1 MSERTIRLAS
11 AALAAMGVTITGYLL
26 YVRQTGGTLACATGG
41 CETVQSSSYAD
52 VLGMPVAGL
61 ALAGFLGLLVL
72 ALTRGEWARLGH
84 ATLALTAFLF
94 SAYLL
99 YIQVGVIEAICQWCL
114 ASDILTT
121 VIAALALLRLR
132 IGEAP
137 APRPMP
143 PAPRDPRRRS
153 KGSHRRKPAQRTRV
167 R

>member
-11 AALAAMGVTITGYLL
+11 AALSAVGVAITGYLL
-26 YVRQTGGTLACATGG
+26 YVRQTGGTLACTTGG

-52 VLGMPVAGL
+52 VLGVPVAGL

-72 ALTRGEWARLGH
+72 ALTPGEWARLGQ

-99 YIQVGVIEAICQWCL
+99 YIQVSVIEAICQWCL
-114 ASDILTT
+114 ASDILITA
-121 VIAALALLRLR
+121 IAALALLRLR
-132 IGEAP
+132 IVEAP
-137 APRPMP
+137 APPMP

-153 KGSHRRKPAQRTRV
+153 KGSHRRKPARPTRV